1 MHPHEEIAA
10 YLDGG
15 GGPRAARLAE
25 WLAAE
30 DLETL
35 AGALA
40 LVRTLGARIEGR
52 LDESLLAAAARR
64 YYSHALAANRAGRF
78 IEDRR
83 AAAAGLAEWYLR
95 LCDEEP
101 LPRALLEAL
110 KQTVAAL
117 YRGGDDAL
125 RAAIITACLDRLF
138 ESRRIAMEFA
148 DWADDPVLAPGY
160 RAALDW
166 GEGFWTRHRA
176 DAGGG

>member
-10 YLDGG
+10 HLDGG
-15 GGPRAARLAE
+15 GNISAARLAE

-30 DLETL
+30 DEETL

-52 LDESLLAAAARR
+52 LDAALLAAAARR
-64 YYSHALAANRAGRF
+64 YYSLALAANRAGRF
-78 IEDRR
+78 LEDRR
-83 AAAAGLAEWYLR
+83 TAAVGLAEWYLR

-101 LPRALLEAL
+101 LPRAVLDAL
-110 KQTVAAL
+110 KDTLAAL
-117 YRGGDDAL
+117 YRRGDDAL
-125 RAAIITACLDRLF
+125 RATIITACLDRLF

-148 DWADDPVLAPGY
+148 DWADDPALAPAR

-166 GEGFWTRHRA
+166 GEGFWTRHRS